1 MAESK
6 ASFGYMTTNVA
17 CSSDDQYPAA
27 VSVTRQLE
35 WETSMTATS
44 STRLGEGLT
53 IWGNRDWLHLNS
65 PNQIKFTTTLMRLM
79 WPMITELNGDDGL
92 STNPRTGLLMSN
104 RISEGGMGATAN
116 NIP

>member
-17 CSSDDQYPAA
+17 CSSDDLYPAA

-44 STRLGEGLT
+44 SARLGEGLT
-53 IWGNRDWLHLNS
+53 IWRESGLASFEFTKPD
-65 PNQIKFTTTLMRLM
+65 QIHYSINEINVADDYGAEWRRR
-79 WPMITELNGDDGL
+79 TEH
-92 STNPRTGLLMSN
+92 
-104 RISEGGMGATAN
+104 
-116 NIP
+116 